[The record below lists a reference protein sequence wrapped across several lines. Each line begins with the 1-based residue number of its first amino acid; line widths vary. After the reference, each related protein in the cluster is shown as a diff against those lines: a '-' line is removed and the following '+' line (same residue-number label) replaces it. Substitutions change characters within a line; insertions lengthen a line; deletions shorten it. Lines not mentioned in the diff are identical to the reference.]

1 MKKHYCI
8 QSFRA
13 KSVLMRCMKKI
24 PLAMRCTLFMLFC
37 LVGMTFANEG
47 YAQKTMVNIALE
59 DKTVDEVLTELEQG
73 TEFVFFYNNKQI
85 DVKRRVSVRA
95 NNKTI
100 FKVLNDVFKG
110 TNIGY
115 KVLDRNIILY
125 DKAIG
130 ADGIQATLQ
139 AATVK
144 GSVVDATGEPV
155 IGASIL
161 VQGTTNGVIT
171 DIDGNFILTN
181 VGSDATLIIS
191 YVGYKTQ
198 NIKVTSQ
205 IISMIVLDT
214 TLQQTII
221 AIIAEAHIIL
231 HLIRS
236 ASHRNSMRLLERQ
249 FIHKHVNPV
258 IVCITLSPGS
268 IQFQNIVSVFR
279 GSLVIT
285 CPFIG
290 QHAISISIY
299 RFFHTR
305 GILHTE
311 QC

>member
-1 MKKHYCI
+1 
-8 QSFRA
+8 
-13 KSVLMRCMKKI
+13 
-24 PLAMRCTLFMLFC
+24 
-37 LVGMTFANEG
+37 
-47 YAQKTMVNIALE
+47 MVNIALE
-59 DKTVDEVLTELEQG
+59 NKTVDEVLTELEQG

-125 DKAIG
+125 DKAVG
-130 ADGIQATLQ
+130 ADGSTDWLCRLS
-139 AATVK
+139 TVK

-198 NIKVTSQ
+198 EHKV
-205 IISMIVLDT
+205 
-214 TLQQTII
+214 
-221 AIIAEAHIIL
+221 L
-231 HLIRS
+231 HGRRLRS
-236 ASHRNSMRLLERQ
+236 R
-249 FIHKHVNPV
+249 
-258 IVCITLSPGS
+258 
-268 IQFQNIVSVFR
+268 
-279 GSLVIT
+279 
-285 CPFIG
+285 
-290 QHAISISIY
+290 
-299 RFFHTR
+299 
-305 GILHTE
+305 
-311 QC
+311 

>member
-1 MKKHYCI
+1 
-8 QSFRA
+8 
-13 KSVLMRCMKKI
+13 
-24 PLAMRCTLFMLFC
+24 MRCTLFMLFC

-198 NIKVTSQ
+198 NIKVAGRNSFK
-205 IISMIVLDT
+205 IVLVED
-214 TLQQTII
+214 
-221 AIIAEAHIIL
+221 AEIL
-231 HLIRS
+231 DEVVVV
-236 ASHRNSMRLLERQ
+236 SHQL
-249 FIHKHVNPV
+249 
-258 IVCITLSPGS
+258 
-268 IQFQNIVSVFR
+268 
-279 GSLVIT
+279 
-285 CPFIG
+285 
-290 QHAISISIY
+290 
-299 RFFHTR
+299 
-305 GILHTE
+305 
-311 QC
+311 

>member
-1 MKKHYCI
+1 MIGIVNRMSTDTTVINHQSLKSPHKILSRPLGFIPTSGQIHI
-8 QSFRA
+8 QFQPFR
-13 KSVLMRCMKKI
+13 KLCS
-24 PLAMRCTLFMLFC
+24 
-37 LVGMTFANEG
+37 
-47 YAQKTMVNIALE
+47 Q
-59 DKTVDEVLTELEQG
+59 
-73 TEFVFFYNNKQI
+73 
-85 DVKRRVSVRA
+85 
-95 NNKTI
+95 
-100 FKVLNDVFKG
+100 
-110 TNIGY
+110 
-115 KVLDRNIILY
+115 
-125 DKAIG
+125 
-130 ADGIQATLQ
+130 
-139 AATVK
+139 
-144 GSVVDATGEPV
+144 
-155 IGASIL
+155 
-161 VQGTTNGVIT
+161 
-171 DIDGNFILTN
+171 
-181 VGSDATLIIS
+181 
-191 YVGYKTQ
+191 
-198 NIKVTSQ
+198 VTSQ

-311 QC
+311 QCRVRYSGLFGHTFFGSNNDYAISRIHTINSGRSIFQNRDTFYILRIQLCKFFGTFTCDTVNYHQRVTITANAHHIVESSRLSGFLANQ

>member
-59 DKTVDEVLTELEQG
+59 NKTVDEVLTELEQG

-125 DKAIG
+125 DKAVG
-130 ADGIQATLQ
+130 ADGVQMALQ

-144 GSVVDATGEPV
+144 GSVVDATGDWCQYP
-155 IGASIL
+155 GA
-161 VQGTTNGVIT
+161 
-171 DIDGNFILTN
+171 GNYQRCHN
-181 VGSDATLIIS
+181 R
-191 YVGYKTQ
+191 
-198 NIKVTSQ
+198 
-205 IISMIVLDT
+205 
-214 TLQQTII
+214 
-221 AIIAEAHIIL
+221 H
-231 HLIRS
+231 
-236 ASHRNSMRLLERQ
+236 
-249 FIHKHVNPV
+249 
-258 IVCITLSPGS
+258 
-268 IQFQNIVSVFR
+268 
-279 GSLVIT
+279 
-285 CPFIG
+285 
-290 QHAISISIY
+290 
-299 RFFHTR
+299 
-305 GILHTE
+305 
-311 QC
+311 